1 MTRDA
6 VSGTSTDIITDMIE
20 TPYGIAIDWI
30 YNLMYWTD
38 TGMNHIQVS
47 LLDGSYRRTITKD
60 GSLDQPRA
68 IVVDPSTGLV
78 FRRYQ

>member
-1 MTRDA
+1 
-6 VSGTSTDIITDMIE
+6 MIE

-47 LLDGSYRRTITKD
+47 RLDGSYRRTVIK
-60 GSLDQPRA
+60 GGILDQPRA

-78 FRRYQ
+78 WFHQ